1 MIRYTLRDIPEELDL
16 LVRENAV
23 KQNTSLN
30 KAVIS
35 LIQKGLGKEEK
46 RAFLYHDLDDLSG
59 TWKEDPD
66 FDEAIA
72 DQDRIEEALWD

>member
-1 MIRYTLRDIPEELDL
+1 MVRYTLRDIPEELDL
-16 LVRENAV
+16 LVREKAV
-23 KQNTSLN
+23 KQNTSIN
-30 KAVIS
+30 KTVIS

-46 RAFLYHDLDDLSG
+46 RAVRYHDLDDLSG

-72 DQDRIEEALWD
+72 DQDRIEEAVWD

>member
-16 LVRENAV
+16 LVREKAV
-23 KQNTSLN
+23 QQNTSIN

-46 RAFLYHDLDDLSG
+46 RAVSYHDLDDLSG